1 MFNKKCS
8 KILELF
14 LDTKSCKYLQT
25 KLKYKKRKTMESF
38 EFFSKLD
45 EKSQKALLEEAVF
58 MKVPSGMQLYTQGDI
73 CSDILFLTKGR
84 VRVVRQHENGQSVLL
99 YYFGQ
104 GEQCNVNFTASYN
117 SAPAVGTAIAETDLE
132 GFDIPAK
139 LIARL
144 FVEDKAF
151 QRYVFD
157 QYVKRIDDM
166 ATMIEDI
173 RFLSLDTRLLHWLQ
187 SQGSK
192 TIQMTHEEIGD
203 ILGTSREVVS
213 KILKGFEKN
222 SIVKLSRKSIEIL

>member
-1 MFNKKCS
+1 
-8 KILELF
+8 
-14 LDTKSCKYLQT
+14 
-25 KLKYKKRKTMESF
+25 MESF
-38 EFFSKLD
+38 EFFTKLE
-45 EKSQKALLEEAVF
+45 EKSQKALLEVAVF

-132 GFDIPAK
+132 GFDVPAE

-144 FVEDKAF
+144 FVEDKEF

-187 SQGSK
+187 SQDNK
-192 TIQMTHEEIGD
+192 IIQMTHEEIGD